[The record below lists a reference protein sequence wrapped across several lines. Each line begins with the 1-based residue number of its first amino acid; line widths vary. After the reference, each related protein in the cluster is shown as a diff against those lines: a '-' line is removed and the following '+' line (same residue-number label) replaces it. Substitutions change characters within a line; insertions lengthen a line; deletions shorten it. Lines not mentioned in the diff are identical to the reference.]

1 MLVKEKYTNDR
12 FVHVYSQPLKPRYFK
27 VWDYIKYRFRKY
39 FELRSNINP
48 INHEYYSS
56 YVTNYDLVENQL
68 VRNADI
74 IHLHWVAD
82 FLDYISFFRKVNKP
96 IFWTFHDLNPILGGF
111 HYEGELDKLSINQ
124 LTIEKRIAKIKLN
137 CIKANNNLS
146 FVAISKW
153 MQSRLETEFPNH
165 NIYYSPN
172 SIDSDEYY
180 PLSKVFCRQVFG
192 IKNDLIV
199 ILFSCHSLKV
209 ERKGFHLVLEI
220 IKYYRNRSDIL
231 FLSVGQPSDR
241 IEDLSNYHSL
251 GKINDN
257 RLLNIVYNLADL
269 LLIPSLE
276 DNLPNTIVESIMTGT
291 PVIGSNVGGIPD
303 IIQEYE
309 NGLLVNEATSI
320 AFIKAI
326 DKFLSNRNVF
336 ESNEIR
342 NRAKKHYDLNVQ
354 GDRMYNIYSK
364 IGWQ

>member
-12 FVHVYSQPLKPRYFK
+12 CVNVYTPPLKPRYFK
-27 VWDYIKYRFRKY
+27 VWDYIKYRFRKF

-56 YVTNYDLVENQL
+56 YVTSYDLAENKL

-82 FLDYISFFRKVNKP
+82 FLDYKSFFNKVNKP

-111 HYEGELDKLSINQ
+111 HYEGELKRLSENQ
-124 LTIEKRIAKIKLN
+124 LTTEKRIAKIKLN

-153 MQSRLETEFPNH
+153 MQSRLELEFPNH
-165 NIYYSPN
+165 NIYYAPN
-172 SIDSDEYY
+172 GIDSEEFY
-180 PLSKVFCRQVFG
+180 PLSKDFCRQVFG
-192 IKNDLIV
+192 IKNDLMV

-220 IKYYRNRSDIL
+220 IKYYEKRSDIL

-241 IEDLSNYHSL
+241 IENLSNYHSL

-303 IIQEYE
+303 LVQEYE
-309 NGLLVNEATSI
+309 NGLLVQEATSK
-320 AFIKAI
+320 AFIKVI
-326 DKFLSNRNVF
+326 NEFLLMGNVF
-336 ESNEIR
+336 KKNEIMT
-342 NRAKKHYDLNVQ
+342 RAKIRYDLIRQ
-354 GDRMYNIYSK
+354 GERMNNIYNNA
-364 IGWQ
+364 IQ